1 MTTTRW
7 FSSSPSDSTSRWTP
21 CPPKLPLRPVRHYPH
36 VRISTRGL
44 GPSGTSTHLR
54 RVLPGTH
61 YGPLRLPA
69 AAAFQVMDSPRA
81 LSSTRMPRRA
91 SQVPR
96 LILRHPPPSI
106 TPGGPAGASARFFP
120 PGCRLHP
127 IRKVG
132 HRHLSATRPNQV
144 HLRWGSCLHRQGRIT
159 PPRLLAYCRGNR
171 PTPRAWLPSAGGRNY
186 MVNEQLPWLTRFSQ
200 QDQPGLAWRI
210 RIYTD
215 LSLSSV

>member
-1 MTTTRW
+1 
-7 FSSSPSDSTSRWTP
+7 
-21 CPPKLPLRPVRHYPH
+21 
-36 VRISTRGL
+36 
-44 GPSGTSTHLR
+44 
-54 RVLPGTH
+54 
-61 YGPLRLPA
+61 
-69 AAAFQVMDSPRA
+69 MDSPRA

-186 MVNEQLPWLTRFSQ
+186 MVNEQLPWLTPFQSTGSARL
-200 QDQPGLAWRI
+200 GLAYPDLHRSFSFFRI
-210 RIYTD
+210 TYKPVSSSRAYRGAASWFAA
-215 LSLSSV
+215 LCSMPYSSSVASAKAHASKRSNPQTGRSLLCLAQRLLRR